1 MSSRSSQSWG
11 YLYALLTLLIWSSF
25 VVMSKWGGQ
34 QGLTPFDVT
43 ALRVSAAAL
52 CLLPWWLPRLLHAQ
66 RRRLPLY
73 QTLTL
78 AALAGVSY
86 PLIAYTGFLYAPA
99 SHGAVLIAGLLPLS
113 TTILS
118 YWLLHEWFS
127 AGKLAG
133 LLLMVCGALLLLGQ
147 AAHPEYRWSIVG
159 DVILIGAGVVWAIF
173 TVLIRYWKAS
183 AFDVTLAVA
192 AASALFYLPIYLLF
206 LPKHWHMV
214 TPDHLLYQALFQGV
228 LVVCVAMWTYGKAT
242 EILGSTQTVMLLS
255 TVPVV
260 GSAMSVLWLGEP
272 LTTALI
278 MGALLTTTG
287 ALIGAYTSRL
297 SAPLSGHTP

>member
-1 MSSRSSQSWG
+1 MPVSHRSLG

-34 QGLTPFDVT
+34 QGLQPVDVT

-52 CLLPWWLPRLLHAQ
+52 CLLPWWLPRLLHPQ

-78 AALAGVSY
+78 AALAGVGY
-86 PLIAYTGFLYAPA
+86 PLMAYSGLLYAPA
-99 SHGAVLIAGLLPLS
+99 SHGAILIAGLLPLS
-113 TTILS
+113 TTVLS
-118 YWLLHEWFS
+118 CWLLHEWFS

-133 LLLMVCGALLLLGQ
+133 LLLMVCGAILLLGQ
-147 AAHPEYRWSIVG
+147 PSASQHPLSLVG
-159 DVILIGAGVVWAIF
+159 DAILIGAGMIWATF
-173 TVLIRYWKAS
+173 TVLIRYWKAT
-183 AFDVTLAVA
+183 AFDVTLAVVA
-192 AASALFYLPIYLLF
+192 AAALFYLPIYLLW
-206 LPKHWHMV
+206 LPKQWQSV
-214 TPDHLLYQALFQGV
+214 TLDHLLYQALFQGV
-228 LVVCVAMWTYGKAT
+228 LVVCVAMWTYSKAT
-242 EILGSTQTVMLLS
+242 EMLGATQTVMLLS

-278 MGALLTTTG
+278 MGASLTTIG
-287 ALIGAYTSRL
+287 ALIGAYTSR
-297 SAPLSGHTP
+297 TPTTLAGQSS